1 MGEFFAFLHSSYPNG
16 CEMICHYDFDL
27 HFCCLIQFAGVLL
40 GIFESVF
47 NRNIG
52 L

>member
-1 MGEFFAFLHSSYPNG
+1 MVGFFALLHSSYPDR

-27 HFCCLIQFAGVLL
+27 HFCCLVQFAGVLL

-47 NRNIG
+47 ISDIG
-52 L
+52 P